1 MKHVYSGSELRSRG
15 TMPAGGPPPK
25 APPKADTDPS
35 GPAAR
40 GLLVLVIALLLV
52 LLAGLA
58 AFGWWAWN
66 SRPPAAPS
74 PAGQEGSGTGNH
86 LNPAPADGRNLA
98 SLDSYLKPSPLF
110 VRQMFEIVKNSE
122 HVQGNNLYRDSLD
135 RVRFAYDEDNDAV
148 NAHASALE
156 KNGIGQEYA
165 QEIRCCAGAARF
177 ARLVSLAL
185 AAELNGRNGAVRA
198 LLGAMEPGQFGKLPE
213 GEARDLAAKAGLEAD
228 FADAAVRTKAETIAS
243 GMLLAVL
250 AHESGH
256 QALGHVF
263 GAAANAEI
271 SRNQEREAD
280 TFASSVISS
289 SGFGEYMFAG
299 MLFWHYALVAGQGGG
314 DGTGTHPLARER
326 LDNLVLQNPEK
337 AAAWGIAPR

>member
-135 RVRFAYDEDNDAV
+135 RVRFAYDEDNG
-148 NAHASALE
+148 L
-156 KNGIGQEYA
+156 
-165 QEIRCCAGAARF
+165 R
-177 ARLVSLAL
+177 
-185 AAELNGRNGAVRA
+185 
-198 LLGAMEPGQFGKLPE
+198 LPE
-213 GEARDLAAKAGLEAD
+213 SSKTD
-228 FADAAVRTKAETIAS
+228 S
-243 GMLLAVL
+243 GIPSKICTYVP
-250 AHESGH
+250 
-256 QALGHVF
+256 
-263 GAAANAEI
+263 
-271 SRNQEREAD
+271 
-280 TFASSVISS
+280 SSVRP
-289 SGFGEYMFAG
+289 SGIIPFIVPV
-299 MLFWHYALVAGQGGG
+299 AL
-314 DGTGTHPLARER
+314 
-326 LDNLVLQNPEK
+326 NPVYFTILSPVRRK
-337 AAAWGIAPR
+337 